1 MAKKT
6 YAPMRSKDEQ
16 APIVPSVAATPISNS
31 LIAKYGILNAL
42 DIARCV
48 LEQVQASLNQQK
60 RLHPDEWLE
69 SSAQSSQPEP
79 KPERKSP
86 PMPRIGG

>member
-1 MAKKT
+1 
-6 YAPMRSKDEQ
+6 MRSKAEQ
-16 APIVPSVAATPISNS
+16 APVVPSAVATPLSNM

-48 LEQVQASLNQQK
+48 QEQVQASLNQQM
-60 RLHPDEWLE
+60 RLHPEEWLE

-86 PMPRIGG
+86 AMPRIGG